1 MVRKG
6 GFEPPRPFGHTGLS
20 RVRLPFRHFRHARP
34 QRRAARHYPP
44 FLPPVAEAR
53 RVVIVG
59 GGPAG
64 LTGAYALM
72 KARVPSVVLEKE
84 AQVGGHARTV
94 EHGGFLFDIGGH
106 RFFTKIPEVREI
118 WL

>member
-1 MVRKG
+1 M
-6 GFEPPRPFGHTGLS
+6 
-20 RVRLPFRHFRHARP
+20 
-34 QRRAARHYPP
+34 
-44 FLPPVAEAR
+44 AEAR

-64 LTGAYALM
+64 LTGAHALM

-84 AQVGGHARTV
+84 AQVSGHARTV

-106 RFFTKIPEVREI
+106 RFFTLGEKLDVWAVNTEDEYQEI
-118 WL
+118 TTT